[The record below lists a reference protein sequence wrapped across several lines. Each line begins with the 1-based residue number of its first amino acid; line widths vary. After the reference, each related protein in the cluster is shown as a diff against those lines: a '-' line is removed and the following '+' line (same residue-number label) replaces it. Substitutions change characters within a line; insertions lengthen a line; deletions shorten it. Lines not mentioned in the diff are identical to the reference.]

1 MVEPGYFL
9 SSEENGPRQ
18 PVRYA
23 HDAGYDR
30 VYVGQIGADQAGFLQ
45 VLLAGDPPPALTDAS
60 PGRAHGF
67 FALPPLKSSRQP
79 SARIS
84 TSNRFAAR

>member
-45 VLLAGDPPPALTDAS
+45 VLLAGDPPP
-60 PGRAHGF
+60 R
-67 FALPPLKSSRQP
+67 
-79 SARIS
+79 
-84 TSNRFAAR
+84 